1 MSAAQEI
8 MLVRHPETVANLEK
22 RLIGSGDS
30 PYTALGQAQRA
41 ALARTIAEWD
51 PAVVYTSPLERT
63 RLVAEAADPGATRTV
78 MLDDLREIGF
88 GQAEGLTWDEMRAR
102 GIELD
107 YTSGGPIAPGG
118 EHGSAFNTRVRT
130 AARTLTDTPGR
141 VAAISHGGVVR
152 RLLAHWLEMPVVSAW
167 HLGIANAV
175 VAVVSFDG
183 GYPRLT
189 ELRQVS

>member
-1 MSAAQEI
+1 MSAAREI

-30 PYTALGQAQRA
+30 PYTAVGQAQCA
-41 ALARTIAEWD
+41 ALAREIGAWD
-51 PAVVYTSPLERT
+51 PAVIYTSPLERT
-63 RLVAEAADPGATRTV
+63 RLVAEAADPGASRTV
-78 MLDDLREIGF
+78 LLDDLREIGF
-88 GQAEGLTWDEMRAR
+88 GQAEGLTWGEMRAR

-118 EHGSAFNTRVRT
+118 EHGSAFDARVRS
-130 AARTLTDTPGR
+130 AAQTLTDTPGR
-141 VAAISHGGVVR
+141 VAAISHGGVAR
-152 RLLAHWLEMPVVSAW
+152 RLLAHWLEMPVASAW

-175 VAVVSFDG
+175 VAVVSFEG

-189 ELRQVS
+189 ELHQVS